1 MAFYARNVDARE
13 SMKRIEALRDEKDA
27 KERHITK
34 LTVEINELSNKCEDL
49 MAENRTLRNMAHVPA
64 NYGINLEQVKLHDRE
79 KIDDYKKLIR
89 VLQEDNYKL
98 EEERAR
104 LKHMLKQQSMMYKQ
118 EPSQRYKGLN
128 DEQIFKVD

>member
-1 MAFYARNVDARE
+1 MAFYARNADARD
-13 SMKRIEALRDEKDA
+13 SMKRLEALRDERDA
-27 KERHITK
+27 KERYIAK
-34 LTVEINELSNKCEDL
+34 LTAEINDLSNKCEDL
-49 MAENRTLRNMAHVPA
+49 MAENRTLRNMAHVPS

-104 LKHMLKQQSMMYKQ
+104 LKHMLKQQSMLYKQ
-118 EPSQRYKGLN
+118 EPS
-128 DEQIFKVD
+128 